1 MLPSR
6 AYADPPA
13 PFSANL
19 RAQASAADA
28 RPALVVV
35 VDEEEV
41 DCYPS
46 SPYVRLT
53 ARTTTEAA
61 RLIERWK
68 PRAIVIDWELDRID
82 GPAICIA
89 ARQHGSTGM
98 LAVMSEP
105 QRAPSALK
113 AGCNAVLLKPF
124 VRNLVAARLGRL
136 CRDRRPAH
144 AGRPGTPLQSWG
156 TNRVFLEV
164 ACPKCRSGGAVC
176 FDHASPRHE
185 WYACFA
191 CDHVWLGHRQE

>member
-6 AYADPPA
+6 AYADPLA

-19 RAQASAADA
+19 RARASPGDA
-28 RPALVVV
+28 RPALIVA

-68 PRAIVIDWELDRID
+68 PRVIVVDWELDRFD
-82 GPAICIA
+82 GQAICVA
-89 ARQHGSTGM
+89 ARQHGSTGV

-105 QRAPSALK
+105 QRAPSAAL
-113 AGCNAVLLKPF
+113 AM
-124 VRNLVAARLGRL
+124 
-136 CRDRRPAH
+136 
-144 AGRPGTPLQSWG
+144 
-156 TNRVFLEV
+156 
-164 ACPKCRSGGAVC
+164 RS
-176 FDHASPRHE
+176 
-185 WYACFA
+185 
-191 CDHVWLGHRQE
+191 